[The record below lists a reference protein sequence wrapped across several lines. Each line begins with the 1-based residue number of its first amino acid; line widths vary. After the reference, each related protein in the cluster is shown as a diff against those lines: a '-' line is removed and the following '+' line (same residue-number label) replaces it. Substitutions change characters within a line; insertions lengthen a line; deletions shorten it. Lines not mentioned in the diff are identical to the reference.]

1 MIKMNQSFQNKIKK
15 LTLQMQQLDHLY
27 QISIVLEKLI
37 STLAVGQETK
47 FKLIRIQKRF
57 ISQER

>member
-15 LTLQMQQLDHLY
+15 RTLQMKQLDHLF

-37 STLAVGQETK
+37 STLAVDQETK